1 MVMEFFTSIIFIS
14 YIYIRNPIYN
24 CIYIYI
30 HICTH
35 FYPNLPVSNQS
46 FCVPGPRPGNFIRGV
61 NASIGEGALASDGSG
76 VQFSCHLS
84 SRTAASTLYTF
95 KGCKL

>member
-1 MVMEFFTSIIFIS
+1 M
-14 YIYIRNPIYN
+14 RNPIYN
-24 CIYIYI
+24 CIY
-30 HICTH
+30 ICTH